1 MSKQKSNMLYNK
13 RIVPPNS
20 GFSILSAASLM
31 MSIHTS
37 SSSSSS
43 SGASDSDVSEVEVSD
58 DPVVGSMPRQFVIM
72 INISQCDAYHLSASM
87 SDRFQTVLMIAI
99 TDTFPSW
106 QSGRALPIHC
116 LFRPR

>member
-1 MSKQKSNMLYNK
+1 MVVVSKQKSNMLYNK
-13 RIVPPNS
+13 RVWIVPPNK

-72 INISQCDAYHLSASM
+72 INISQCDAYH
-87 SDRFQTVLMIAI
+87 
-99 TDTFPSW
+99 
-106 QSGRALPIHC
+106 
-116 LFRPR
+116 